1 MRFSAKKYNFG
12 WGCPLDK
19 IWLQS
24 YEQGVPAEID
34 LGEFQSLGDLF
45 GKSVSTYPERTAYT
59 CMGASISYSELD
71 TLSRDFAAYLQT
83 VLKLPKGERVAIMMP
98 NVLQYPICM
107 LGALRAGYTVVN
119 CNPLYTG
126 RELEFQ
132 LRDSGSKTIVILENF
147 AHTLS
152 KVIGNTSVQNVV
164 IARLGDM
171 LGFPKGSI
179 VNFVVKFIKKM
190 VPAWHLPQAVGF
202 KSAIA
207 RGHAADYAPV
217 PVAQEDIAFLQYT
230 GGTTGL
236 SKGAMLTHRNILANT
251 TQAHAWVQSAV
262 TTDGELVVT
271 ALPLYHIFALTAN
284 CFLFI
289 KVGANNLLI
298 TNPRDIPNFVAELG
312 KYPFT
317 VLTGVN
323 TLFNA
328 LLNNSDFSALDF
340 SRVKVTLGGGTAVQK
355 GVAERWKKVTG
366 KPLIEA
372 YGLTETSPAATIN
385 PINITEYNGSIG
397 LPISSTEAV
406 IRNDNGVDVP
416 LGERGELC
424 IRGPQVMKG
433 YYNQPEETA
442 NVFMPDGFLRTGD
455 IAVMDNKGYVRIVD
469 RKKDMILVS
478 GFNVYP
484 NEVEDVLAMHPGVL
498 EVAAIG
504 VPDDKT
510 GEAVKIFVVKKDQAL
525 TSAQLIMHCR
535 EFLTSYKV
543 PSQVEF
549 RNDLPKT
556 NVGKILR
563 RELRDEA
570 PN

>member
-1 MRFSAKKYNFG
+1 VE
-12 WGCPLDK
+12 K

-34 LGEFQSLGDLF
+34 LGEFQSLGELF
-45 GKSVSTYPERTAYT
+45 EKSVAAYSERTAFV
-59 CMGASISYSELD
+59 CMGAEITYGQLD

-83 VLKLPKGERVAIMMP
+83 VLKLPKGERIAIMMP
-98 NVLQYPICM
+98 NVLQYPVCM
-107 LGALRAGYTVVN
+107 IGALRGGYTIVN

-126 RELEFQ
+126 RELEYQ
-132 LRDSGSKTIVILENF
+132 LRDSGSQTIVILENF
-147 AHTLS
+147 ARTLAQ
-152 KVIGNTSVQNVV
+152 VIAKTQVKNVV

-179 VNFVVKFIKKM
+179 VNFVVKYIKKM
-190 VPAWHLPQAVGF
+190 VPAWRIPKTVGF
-202 KSAIA
+202 NSAIA
-207 RGHAADYAPV
+207 QGAAAQFTPV
-217 PVAQEDIAFLQYT
+217 EVALEDIAFLQYT

-236 SKGAMLTHRNILANT
+236 SKGAMLTHRNIIANA
-251 TQAHAWVQSAV
+251 TQAHVWVSSVV
-262 TTDGELVVT
+262 TMENEMVVT

-289 KVGANNLLI
+289 KIGANNLLI
-298 TNPRDIPNFVAELG
+298 TNPRDIPRFVAELG

-328 LLNNSDFSALDF
+328 LLNNPDFAALHF

-385 PINITEYNGSIG
+385 PINIPEYNGSIG

-406 IRNDNGVDVP
+406 IRNDSGADVP

-504 VPDDKT
+504 VPDEKT
-510 GEAVKIFVVKKDQAL
+510 GEAVKIFVVRKDPSL
-525 TSAQLIMHCR
+525 TPAQLIMHCR
-535 EFLTSYKV
+535 EYLTGYKV

-549 RNDLPKT
+549 RKDLPKT

-563 RELRDEA
+563 RELRDEV
-570 PN
+570 PSKN

>member
-1 MRFSAKKYNFG
+1 M
-12 WGCPLDK
+12 DK

-24 YEQGVPAEID
+24 YEDGVPAEID
-34 LGEFQSLGDLF
+34 LGDYQSLGDLF
-45 GKSVSTYPERTAYT
+45 ARSVKTYPERTAYT
-59 CMGASISYSELD
+59 CMGASIRYSELD
-71 TLSRDFAAYLQT
+71 VLSRDFAAYLQAE
-83 VLKLPKGERVAIMMP
+83 LKLPKGERVAIMMP
-98 NVLQYPICM
+98 NVLQYPVCM

-119 CNPLYTG
+119 CNPLYTA
-126 RELEFQ
+126 RELEQQ
-132 LRDSGSKTIVILENF
+132 LRDSGSRTIVILENF
-147 AHTLS
+147 AHTLE
-152 KVIGNTSVQNVV
+152 KVIGNTPVQNVV
-164 IARLGDM
+164 IARLGDL
-171 LGFPKGSI
+171 LGFPKGRI
-179 VNFVVKFIKKM
+179 VNFVVKYFKRK
-190 VPAWHLPQAVGF
+190 VPAWSLPQSVGF
-202 KSAIA
+202 NRAIA
-207 RGHAADYAPV
+207 RGRAADYAPV
-217 PVAQEDIAFLQYT
+217 PVTRGDIAFLQYT

-251 TQAHAWVQSAV
+251 IQAYSWVQSAV
-262 TTDGELVVT
+262 KTDGELVVT

-289 KVGANNLLI
+289 LVGANNLLI
-298 TNPRDIPNFVAELG
+298 TNPRDIPGFVAELG
-312 KYPFT
+312 RYPFT
-317 VLTGVN
+317 ILTGVN

-328 LLNNSDFSALDF
+328 LLNNPKFASLDF

-385 PINITEYNGSIG
+385 PINIAEYNGSIG
-397 LPISSTEAV
+397 LPISSTEAA
-406 IRNDNGVDVP
+406 IRNDAGVDVP

-504 VPDDKT
+504 VPDEKT
-510 GEAVKIFVVKKDQAL
+510 GEAVKIFVVRKDPAL
-525 TSAQLIMHCR
+525 TPAQLIKHCR
-535 EFLTSYKV
+535 EYLTAYKV

-563 RELRDEA
+563 RELRDEVSV
-570 PN
+570 

>member
-1 MRFSAKKYNFG
+1 VE
-12 WGCPLDK
+12 K

-34 LGEFQSLGDLF
+34 LGEFQSLGELF
-45 GKSVSTYPERTAYT
+45 EKSVAAYSERTAFV
-59 CMGASISYSELD
+59 CMGAEITYGQLD

-83 VLKLPKGERVAIMMP
+83 VLKLPKGERIAIMMP
-98 NVLQYPICM
+98 NVLQYPVCM
-107 LGALRAGYTVVN
+107 IGALRGGYTIVN

-126 RELEFQ
+126 RELEYQ
-132 LRDSGSKTIVILENF
+132 LRDSGSQTIVILENF
-147 AHTLS
+147 ARTLAQ
-152 KVIGNTSVQNVV
+152 VIAKTQVKNVV

-179 VNFVVKFIKKM
+179 VNFVVKYIKKM
-190 VPAWHLPQAVGF
+190 VPAWRIPKTVGF
-202 KSAIA
+202 NSAIA
-207 RGHAADYAPV
+207 QGAAAQFTPV
-217 PVAQEDIAFLQYT
+217 EVALEDIAFLQYT

-236 SKGAMLTHRNILANT
+236 SKGAMLTHRNIIANA
-251 TQAHAWVQSAV
+251 TQAHVWVSSVV
-262 TTDGELVVT
+262 TMENEMVVT

-289 KVGANNLLI
+289 KIGANNLLI
-298 TNPRDIPNFVAELG
+298 TNPRDIPRFVAELG

-328 LLNNSDFSALDF
+328 LLNNPDFAALDF

-385 PINITEYNGSIG
+385 PINIPEYNGSIG

-406 IRNDNGVDVP
+406 IRNDSGADVP

-504 VPDDKT
+504 VPDEKT
-510 GEAVKIFVVKKDQAL
+510 GEAVKIFVVRKDPSL
-525 TSAQLIMHCR
+525 TPAQLIMHCR
-535 EFLTSYKV
+535 EYLTGYKV

-549 RNDLPKT
+549 RKDLPKT

-563 RELRDEA
+563 RELRDEV
-570 PN
+570 PGKN

>member
-1 MRFSAKKYNFG
+1 ME
-12 WGCPLDK
+12 K

-34 LGEFQSLGDLF
+34 LSEFQSLGELF
-45 GKSVSTYPERTAYT
+45 EKSVAAYSERTAFV
-59 CMGASISYSELD
+59 CMGAEITYGQLD

-83 VLKLPKGERVAIMMP
+83 VLKLPKGERIAIMMP
-98 NVLQYPICM
+98 NVLQYPVCM
-107 LGALRAGYTVVN
+107 IGALRGGYTIVN

-126 RELEFQ
+126 RELEYQ
-132 LRDSGSKTIVILENF
+132 LRDSGSQTIVILENF
-147 AHTLS
+147 ARTLAQ
-152 KVIGNTSVQNVV
+152 VIARTQVKNVV

-179 VNFVVKFIKKM
+179 VNFVVKYIKKM
-190 VPAWHLPQAVGF
+190 VPAWRIPKTVGF
-202 KSAIA
+202 NSAIA
-207 RGHAADYAPV
+207 QGAAAQFTPV
-217 PVAQEDIAFLQYT
+217 KVALEDIAFLQYT

-236 SKGAMLTHRNILANT
+236 SKGAMLTHRNIIANA
-251 TQAHAWVQSAV
+251 TQAHVWVSSVV
-262 TTDGELVVT
+262 TMENEMVVT

-289 KVGANNLLI
+289 KIGANNLLI
-298 TNPRDIPNFVAELG
+298 TNPRDIPHFVAELG

-328 LLNNSDFSALDF
+328 LLNNPDFSALDF

-385 PINITEYNGSIG
+385 PINIPEYNGSIG

-406 IRNDNGVDVP
+406 IRNDSGADVP

-455 IAVMDNKGYVRIVD
+455 IAVMDNKGYLRIVD

-504 VPDDKT
+504 VPDEKT
-510 GEAVKIFVVKKDQAL
+510 GEAVKIFVVRKDPSL
-525 TSAQLIMHCR
+525 TPAQLIMHCR
-535 EFLTSYKV
+535 EYLTGYKV

-549 RNDLPKT
+549 RKDLPKT

-563 RELRDEA
+563 RELRDEV
-570 PN
+570 PSKN